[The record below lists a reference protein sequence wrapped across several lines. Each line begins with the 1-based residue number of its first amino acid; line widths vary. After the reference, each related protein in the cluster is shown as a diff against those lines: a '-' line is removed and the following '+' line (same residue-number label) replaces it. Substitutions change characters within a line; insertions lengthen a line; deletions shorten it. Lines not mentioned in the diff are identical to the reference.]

1 MKISIGQK
9 LSGQLTLTPQ
19 LQQAIRLL
27 QMSAAE
33 IEQEL
38 SQAVLDNPFLELESS
53 FDEASFEPIPEYS
66 HHSSSSQ
73 QQRLDGGDYE
83 NYSSLS
89 KQTSLFEHLTEQI
102 RTLRIDAADTNIL
115 IYLAGCLDEKGYL
128 RDDFEEIKES
138 FIRICEA
145 KEEEA
150 QVLFEKYLGQLQ
162 ELDPPGIGARDLGE
176 CLTLQLK
183 RSPLQQSNPKI
194 WAVAY
199 SVCEK
204 HIHDLAAHNWQKLRK
219 AAGCS
224 EEQLDKAAR
233 EIKKLDPNPGNQFL
247 ATEQEYVTPEV
258 FVLKKGGRW
267 EVNVNPQNQF
277 KLSIRKEYVDLF
289 KQVKKAEQ
297 NEEFIQKFAD
307 AKSLVR
313 TVQQREETILL
324 VSKAIVD
331 RQQGFFEHGA
341 IAMRPLLLREI
352 ADEVGMHES
361 TISRVTNQKYLTCTK
376 GTFSLK
382 YFFGSQ
388 ITRDTGSTVSS
399 KAIQTLIGQI
409 VKNESPNNPLSDN
422 EISELLN
429 NEGYQIARRTIAKYR
444 DILNIAP
451 MHSRKRMANEMQ
463 GS

>member
-1 MKISIGQK
+1 
-9 LSGQLTLTPQ
+9 
-19 LQQAIRLL
+19 
-27 QMSAAE
+27 
-33 IEQEL
+33 
-38 SQAVLDNPFLELESS
+38 
-53 FDEASFEPIPEYS
+53 
-66 HHSSSSQ
+66 
-73 QQRLDGGDYE
+73 
-83 NYSSLS
+83 
-89 KQTSLFEHLTEQI
+89 
-102 RTLRIDAADTNIL
+102 
-115 IYLAGCLDEKGYL
+115 
-128 RDDFEEIKES
+128 
-138 FIRICEA
+138 
-145 KEEEA
+145 
-150 QVLFEKYLGQLQ
+150 
-162 ELDPPGIGARDLGE
+162 
-176 CLTLQLK
+176 
-183 RSPLQQSNPKI
+183 
-194 WAVAY
+194 
-199 SVCEK
+199 
-204 HIHDLAAHNWQKLRK
+204 
-219 AAGCS
+219 
-224 EEQLDKAAR
+224 
-233 EIKKLDPNPGNQFL
+233 
-247 ATEQEYVTPEV
+247 VTPEV

-267 EVNVNPQNQF
+267 EVNLNPQNQF

-388 ITRDTGSTVSS
+388 ITRDTGSNVSS
-399 KAIQTLIGQI
+399 KAIQTLIRQM
-409 VKNESPNNPLSDN
+409 VKDESPNNPLSDN

-463 GS
+463 SG

>member
-1 MKISIGQK
+1 MKI
-9 LSGQLTLTPQ
+9 
-19 LQQAIRLL
+19 
-27 QMSAAE
+27 
-33 IEQEL
+33 
-38 SQAVLDNPFLELESS
+38 
-53 FDEASFEPIPEYS
+53 
-66 HHSSSSQ
+66 
-73 QQRLDGGDYE
+73 
-83 NYSSLS
+83 
-89 KQTSLFEHLTEQI
+89 
-102 RTLRIDAADTNIL
+102 DATDTNIL

-150 QVLFEKYLGQLQ
+150 QVLYEKYLGQLQ
-162 ELDPPGIGARDLGE
+162 ELDPPGIGARDLAE
-176 CLTLQLK
+176 CLSLQLK

-199 SVCEK
+199 SICEK
-204 HIHDLAAHNWQKLRK
+204 YIHDLAAHNWQKLRK

-224 EEQLDKAAR
+224 EEQLDKAVR

-267 EVNVNPQNQF
+267 EVNLNPQNQF

-388 ITRDTGSTVSS
+388 ITRDTGSNVSS
-399 KAIQTLIGQI
+399 KAIQTLIRQM
-409 VKNESPNNPLSDN
+409 VKDESPNNPLSDN

-463 GS
+463 SG